1 MSSPMRG
8 FAAFLLCALLGC
20 ASGGGTRTEST
31 TAPGADVSALQTFA
45 VQTPG
50 EAPLSIADAKIRD
63 AIRAELVEKGYREV
77 AQAPD
82 LLVSFEAS
90 EAIAEVQK
98 ESPVRIGVGMGSWGG
113 PVGVG
118 VGTSM
123 PVGKGSVETVANTRL
138 MIRAVDPR
146 QNREVWLG
154 EATRELDASFDSSR
168 VEQLVDA
175 ALSDFPKHRP

>member
-1 MSSPMRG
+1 MRG
-8 FAAFLLCALLGC
+8 SAALLLCALLGC
-20 ASGGGTRTEST
+20 ASGGGTKTDST
-31 TAPGADVSALQTFA
+31 SAPDANVAALQTFA

-50 EAPLSIADAKIRD
+50 ETPLSIADAKIRD
-63 AIRAELVEKGYREV
+63 AIRAELAEKGYREV
-77 AQAPD
+77 AQGPD
-82 LLVSFEAS
+82 LLVSFEAT

-98 ESPVRIGVGMGSWGG
+98 ESPFRVGVGMGSFGG

-123 PVGKGSVETVANTRL
+123 PVGKGSVESVAKTRL
-138 MIRAVDPR
+138 AIRAVDPK

-154 EATRELDASFDSSR
+154 EATRELDASFDSSK